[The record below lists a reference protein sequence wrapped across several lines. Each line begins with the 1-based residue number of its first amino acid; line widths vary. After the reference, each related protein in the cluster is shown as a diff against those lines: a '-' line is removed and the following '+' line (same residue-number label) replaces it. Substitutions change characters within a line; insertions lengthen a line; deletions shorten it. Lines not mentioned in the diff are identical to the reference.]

1 MSKKNTTSKKFK
13 DIDYYRQ
20 LIDQVLLFKKDKD
33 DPSSQL
39 STKNKSKK
47 VNFDFIFFIFAFHKI
62 KLFEPFEEC
71 KTK

>member
-13 DIDYYRQ
+13 DIDYYRE

-47 VNFDFIFFIFAFHKI
+47 VNFDLIFFF
-62 KLFEPFEEC
+62 LQ
-71 KTK
+71 